1 MNDTVSLL
9 LATAILA
16 AGGLGLYMYKN
27 PDEDHQGGEEDELFG
42 SDNFWGSGSKEDDI
56 NLDEE
61 ELDDID
67 EYEYKPKS
75 RLKKP
80 KTKTKTNRKSIGTKR
95 RY

>member
-27 PDEDHQGGEEDELFG
+27 PDEEQEGGDEDGLFG
-42 SDNFWGSGSKEDDI
+42 SGNFWGSGSKEEDLDVED
-56 NLDEE
+56 LDEE
-61 ELDDID
+61 EIDD
-67 EYEYKPKS
+67 YEYKPKS

-80 KTKTKTNRKSIGTKR
+80 KTKTKTNRKTIGTKR